1 MSKMDYKFF
10 NLKNTRNLDYNELD
24 GKVLK
29 MIIVNNVDGLLVAG
43 QDVENKIVYILDVK
57 ENRED

>member
-1 MSKMDYKFF
+1 MNNRVF
-10 NLKNTRNLDYNELD
+10 NPSDIKHLDYSELD

-57 ENRED
+57 ANRED